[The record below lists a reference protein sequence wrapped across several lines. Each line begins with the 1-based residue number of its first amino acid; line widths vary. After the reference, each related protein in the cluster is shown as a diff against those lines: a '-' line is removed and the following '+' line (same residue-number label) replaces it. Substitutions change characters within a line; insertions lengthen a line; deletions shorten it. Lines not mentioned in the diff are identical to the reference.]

1 MSAPAKLTVS
11 LRVTGVRPDSF
22 HLIDAEMVTL
32 ALADIIEINPN
43 SDGIQLNGKF
53 AGGLSTSE
61 DNLVA
66 RALKLVN
73 RRAGV
78 VITKNIPSGGGLG
91 GGSADAA
98 AVLRWAGFTDLVVAA
113 KLGADIPFCIV
124 GGRARVLGIGEIIEP
139 LPNTR
144 REITLVIPPF
154 TVSTPAVY
162 KAFDEL
168 TQFGKAP
175 IKNLSSNDLEAAAIY
190 IEPRLAI
197 WKQKITQVAGAEP
210 ILAGSG
216 STWWLDGKFES
227 LASQLPEATV
237 LVTHS
242 Q

>member
-1 MSAPAKLTVS
+1 MS
-11 LRVTGVRPDSF
+11 LRVTGIRSDSF

-32 ALADIIEINPN
+32 ALADKLEIDPN
-43 SDGIQLNGKF
+43 SDGIELIGKF
-53 AGGLSTSE
+53 VGGLSTSE

-98 AVLRWAGFTDLVVAA
+98 AILRWAGFTDLIAA
-113 KLGADIPFCIV
+113 GELGADIPFCIV
-124 GGRARVLGIGEIIEP
+124 GGRARVRGIGEIIEP
-139 LPNTR
+139 LPNMR

-162 KAFDEL
+162 QAFDKL
-168 TQFGKAP
+168 TQFGKVP
-175 IKNLSSNDLEAAAIY
+175 IKNLGSNDLEAAAIY

-210 ILAGSG
+210 MLAGSG

-237 LVTHS
+237 LVTHTK
-242 Q
+242 

>member
-1 MSAPAKLTVS
+1 
-11 LRVTGVRPDSF
+11 
-22 HLIDAEMVTL
+22 MVTL
-32 ALADIIEINPN
+32 ALADKLEIDPN
-43 SDGIQLNGKF
+43 SDGIELIGKF
-53 AGGLSTSE
+53 VGGLSTSE

-66 RALKLVN
+66 RALNLVN
-73 RRAGV
+73 RRARV

-98 AVLRWAGFTDLVVAA
+98 AILRWAGFTDLIAA
-113 KLGADIPFCIV
+113 GKLGADIPFCIV
-124 GGRARVLGIGEIIEP
+124 GGRARVRGIGEIIEP
-139 LPNTR
+139 LSNMR

-162 KAFDEL
+162 QAFDKL
-168 TQFGKAP
+168 TQFGKVP
-175 IKNLSSNDLEAAAIY
+175 IKKLSNNDLEAAAIY

-210 ILAGSG
+210 MLAGSG

-237 LVTHS
+237 LVTHTM
-242 Q
+242 

>member
-1 MSAPAKLTVS
+1 MS
-11 LRVTGVRPDSF
+11 LRITGIRPDSF

-32 ALADIIEINPN
+32 ALADKLEIDPNLDRIELI
-43 SDGIQLNGKF
+43 GKF
-53 AGGLSTSE
+53 ASGLSTGE
-61 DNLVA
+61 HNLVA

-98 AVLRWAGFTDLVVAA
+98 AVLRWAGFTDLVAA
-113 KLGADIPFCIV
+113 GKLGADIPFCIV
-124 GGRARVLGIGEIIEP
+124 GGRARVRGIGEIIEP

-154 TVSTPAVY
+154 TVSTPVVY

-168 TQFGKAP
+168 TQFGKVP

-197 WKQKITQVAGAEP
+197 WKQKISQAAGAEP
-210 ILAGSG
+210 VLAGSG

-237 LVTHS
+237 LVTHT